1 MWSRVSHSK
10 HCTDQPMST
19 QKPGSH
25 WATEWIMHSSQRCSR
40 NSDTVGRTLVGLS
53 NCSFLIKLQYISKQ
67 WDDCTL
73 PCQDYRVKS
82 ELKSKAWIY
91 STSFPLVT
99 RKVIFQWNIINV
111 IIFYS
116 NFFLS
121 VCQNYLSAKYDLCVS
136 WESSL
141 ADLIKYSK
149 FMLFYQSTECAAR
162 LFCLDKQDWLSDG
175 FQLHCFIKR
184 EALKML
190 IWNFWKYSP
199 V

>member
-1 MWSRVSHSK
+1 MISQPKQIHFYPENTVWSRVSHSK

-116 NFFLS
+116 NFFFICLS
-121 VCQNYLSAKYDLCVS
+121 ELFVRQVRLVCLLREFFG
-136 WESSL
+136 WP
-141 ADLIKYSK
+141 
-149 FMLFYQSTECAAR
+149 
-162 LFCLDKQDWLSDG
+162 DKVL
-175 FQLHCFIKR
+175 
-184 EALKML
+184 
-190 IWNFWKYSP
+190 
-199 V
+199 